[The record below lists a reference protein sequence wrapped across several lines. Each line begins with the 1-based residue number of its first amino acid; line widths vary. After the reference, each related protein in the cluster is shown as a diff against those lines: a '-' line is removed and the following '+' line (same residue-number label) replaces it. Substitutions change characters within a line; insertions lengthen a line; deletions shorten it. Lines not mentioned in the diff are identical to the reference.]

1 MRENCS
7 ETAFSSPSHW
17 SRHWAKIRAC
27 RSTAATDSKSPQER
41 LPPDWA
47 ILSRPMGFLRVRKV
61 GVPNRAVSWKRS
73 FVRSISC
80 WTSSR
85 SVSGWIRRACSLA
98 VSQQVRSASIWRILS
113 SSKVF
118 IYLGSIIFSFRRGA
132 GSRSNAAERRI
143 RGPAV
148 FGSADGRAE
157 HLLRKPVLWCFVCFF
172 GR

>member
-118 IYLGSIIFSFRRGA
+118 IYLGSIIFFLSTRRGLTLQR
-132 GSRSNAAERRI
+132 SRTADPRARRFRFCRWTRGTFAA
-143 RGPAV
+143 
-148 FGSADGRAE
+148 
-157 HLLRKPVLWCFVCFF
+157 
-172 GR
+172 